1 MATRLFKE
9 SLAKYKE
16 MGDKQVKDFRSSL
29 GPAERKVFDQREEDL
44 EMKILEVIQNHS
56 EENLQQLGWQK
67 VSPKTKVLIIW
78 N

>member
-1 MATRLFKE
+1 MPARLFKE

-44 EMKILEVIQNHS
+44 ELKLLEVIDTHS
-56 EENLQQLGWQK
+56 DEKLQQLGWQK
-67 VSPKTKVLIIW
+67 VRFQTKVYP
-78 N
+78 